1 MNKERKLK
9 PMTAMKV
16 EDADIRFPLY
26 ASFKLD
32 GIRAFIHES
41 VVKGRSMKALPNKH
55 VQALFSGLPAGT
67 DGELIMGSPTAKDVY
82 RKTNSAVMSHD
93 GTPDITY
100 YVFDNAFIPAG
111 FEARYFSTTMNSVAK
126 FARNVVLLPQIL
138 VNSLEEL
145 LKFEA
150 RALEQGYEGVMIRS
164 VDGDYKFGKST
175 VKEGIM
181 LKVKRNEDAEAKIVG
196 TEPWEHNAN
205 EATTNELGRT
215 KRSSHKENK
224 VALDILGKLNVVGL
238 AEPFEGI
245 AFDIGTGF
253 DGADDETGERGQLW
267 KVRDSLIGKIVKF
280 KYFPVGVKDKPRHP
294 VFLGFRDEVDSE

>member
-1 MNKERKLK
+1 MSKERKLK

-16 EDADIRFPLY
+16 TDADIRFPVY
-26 ASFKLD
+26 ASYKLD

-41 VVKGRSMKALPNKH
+41 VVKGRSMKALPNWY
-55 VQALFSGLPAGT
+55 VQRLFSSLPAGT

-93 GTPDITY
+93 GFPDITY

-111 FEARYFSTTMNSVAK
+111 FKARYFSHTMTSLTR
-126 FARNVVLLPQIL
+126 FANVVVLPQTL

-150 RALEQGYEGVMIRS
+150 HALEQGYEGVMIRS
-164 VDGDYKFGKST
+164 VDGKYKYGKST

-181 LKVKRNEDAEAKIVG
+181 LKVKRYEDAEAKIVG
-196 TEPWEHNAN
+196 TEAWEHNAN